1 MVLLCSI
8 SLKIWWQ
15 KNLFLDEHSSTTW
28 MVLFI
33 PNDIHKRKLLFQI
46 LFFYSRMPSS
56 IPIWRW
62 KWERKNDVKK
72 QNELLPQGAV
82 VVVQSVPYASIYI
95 LECTMRLSK
104 HYETCN
110 KVVQG
115 LPGPTTKR
123 TTTIGP
129 PPRLHSCSIRKKK
142 ASR

>member
-1 MVLLCSI
+1 MMTKELVFR
-8 SLKIWWQ
+8 W
-15 KNLFLDEHSSTTW
+15 HSSTTW

-46 LFFYSRMPSS
+46 LFFIVECHP

-82 VVVQSVPYASIYI
+82 VVVQSVPYASMYF

-129 PPRLHSCSIRKKK
+129 PPCLHSCSIRKKK